1 MKDEL
6 TNAEY
11 AILGLLM
18 EKPCHGYDLDR
29 LIEQRG
35 MREWTELAFSS
46 IYYVLGRL
54 EKRGLA
60 ESRTDPEKKT
70 RKIYRP
76 TAKAREQFIRTTVR
90 ALSEPHP
97 VYPSVLLGLA
107 NWPAL
112 DRATA
117 MEALDRRG
125 RTLEAIAARV
135 ASKRRSVPGLP
146 PHVAALFDYSETL
159 LRAEID
165 WVKRASAMFGDDH
178 GQD

>member
-18 EKPCHGYDLDR
+18 ERPCHGYDLDR

-46 IYYVLGRL
+46 IYYILGRL

-60 ESRTDPEKKT
+60 ESRPDPEKKT

-76 TAKAREQFIRTTVR
+76 TAKARERFTRTTIR

-97 VYPSVLLGLA
+97 LYPSVLLGLA
-107 NWPAL
+107 NWPSL
-112 DRATA
+112 DHATA
-117 MEALDRRG
+117 IEALERRG
-125 RTLEAIAARV
+125 RALESIAAGV
-135 ASKRRSVPGLP
+135 ESKRKAAMGLP
-146 PHVAALFDYSETL
+146 PHVSVLFDYSQTL

-165 WVKRASAMFGDDH
+165 WVKRASATLGDDH
-178 GQD
+178 GKD

>member
-46 IYYVLGRL
+46 IYYILGRL

-60 ESRTDPEKKT
+60 ESSIDPEKKT
-70 RKIYRP
+70 RRIYRP
-76 TAKAREQFIRTTVR
+76 TKKAGEQFTRTTIR

-112 DRATA
+112 DRAAA

-125 RTLEAIAARV
+125 HTLEAIAARV
-135 ASKRRSVPGLP
+135 ATKRRSVPGLP

-165 WVKRASAMFGDDH
+165 WVKRTSAMFGDDH